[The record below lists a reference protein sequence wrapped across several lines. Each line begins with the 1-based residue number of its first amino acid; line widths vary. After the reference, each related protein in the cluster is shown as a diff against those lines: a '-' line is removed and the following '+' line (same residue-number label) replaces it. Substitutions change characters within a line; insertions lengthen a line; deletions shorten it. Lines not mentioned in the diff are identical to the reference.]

1 MLSMLAIHAPLTEH
15 QAKVLRY
22 LEEQRDATGL
32 MPSTREVQAH
42 FRLASQ
48 SQAVSV
54 LRALER
60 KGAVARLPK
69 KARGLVLSNRRG
81 HRESRAASIPIL
93 GTIPAGQPVDATEN
107 VLGYLEVDA
116 QMFGSPPEAMT
127 FSLQV
132 RGDSMINAD
141 IHDGDYAVLQS
152 TESRSPHPSDIVA
165 ALIDGEATLKRY
177 LVFEGKPFLKAE
189 NPKYPDLIPARELML
204 QGVYLGLLRGIRHIV
219 AA

>member
-1 MLSMLAIHAPLTEH
+1 MTSDHAPLTAH

-42 FRLASQ
+42 FRFASQ

-54 LRALER
+54 LRALEK
-60 KGAVARLPK
+60 KGAIERLPK
-69 KARGLVLSNRRG
+69 KARGLVLAGRGGRRLSG
-81 HRESRAASIPIL
+81 ATSIPVL
-93 GTIPAGQPVDATEN
+93 GTIPAGQPVDASEN
-107 VLGYLEVDA
+107 VLGYIEVDPRL
-116 QMFGSPPEAMT
+116 FGSPPEAMT

-132 RGDSMINAD
+132 RGDSMIGAS

-152 TESRSPHPSDIVA
+152 TESRSPHSNDIVA

-177 LVFEGKPFLKAE
+177 LVLEGVPCLKAE
-189 NPKYPDLIPARELML
+189 NPKYPDLIPARELLL
-204 QGVYLGLLRGIRHIV
+204 QGVYLGLLRGIRHLV
-219 AA
+219 VP

>member
-1 MLSMLAIHAPLTEH
+1 MIANNAPLTAH

-22 LEEQRDATGL
+22 LEDQRDATGL

-54 LRALER
+54 LRALEK
-60 KGAVARLPK
+60 KGAISRLPK
-69 KARGLVLSNRRG
+69 KARGLLLSNRWENRS
-81 HRESRAASIPIL
+81 SRSARIPVL

-107 VLGYLEVDA
+107 VLGYLDVDPRL
-116 QMFGSPPEAMT
+116 FGSPPEAMT

-141 IHDGDYAVLQS
+141 IHDGDYAILQS
-152 TESRSPHPSDIVA
+152 TESRSPHPTDIVA

-177 LVFEGKPFLKAE
+177 LVLEGTPCLKAE
-189 NPKYPDLIPARELML
+189 NPKYPDLIPARELLL
-204 QGVYLGLLRGIRHIV
+204 QGVYLGLLRGVCNVI
-219 AA
+219 AS

>member
-1 MLSMLAIHAPLTEH
+1 MIANDTPLTEH

-48 SQAVSV
+48 SQAMSV
-54 LRALER
+54 LRALEK
-60 KGAVARLPK
+60 KGAIARLPK
-69 KARGLVLSNRRG
+69 KARGLVLSGRHGVRV
-81 HRESRAASIPIL
+81 ASIPIL

-107 VLGYLEVDA
+107 VLGYLEVDPRL
-116 QMFGSPPEAMT
+116 FGSPPEATT
-127 FSLQV
+127 FALQV
-132 RGDSMINAD
+132 RGDSMIGAS

-152 TESRSPHPSDIVA
+152 TESRSPHPNDIVA

-177 LVFEGKPFLKAE
+177 LVLEGVPCLKAE
-189 NPKYPDLIPARELML
+189 NPKFPDLIPARELLL
-204 QGVYLGLLRGIRHIV
+204 QGVYLGLLRGIRSV
-219 AA
+219 TAT

>member
-1 MLSMLAIHAPLTEH
+1 MTANPASLTAH

-42 FRLASQ
+42 FRFASQ
-48 SQAVSV
+48 SQAMSV

-60 KGAVARLPK
+60 KGAIERLPR
-69 KARGLVLSNRRG
+69 KARGVLLSGRREHHG
-81 HRESRAASIPIL
+81 PRAASIPVL

-107 VLGYLEVDA
+107 VLGYIEVDPRL
-116 QMFGSPPEAMT
+116 FGSPPEAMT

-132 RGDSMINAD
+132 RGDSMIGAS

-152 TESRSPHPSDIVA
+152 TESRLPHPNDIVA

-177 LVFEGKPFLKAE
+177 LVLEGVPCLKAE
-189 NPKYPDLIPARELML
+189 NPKYPDLIPARELLL
-204 QGVYLGLLRGIRHIV
+204 QGVYLGLLRGIRHII